1 MKSQLRRHSGIALA
15 LVLALAPGLTAA
27 CSQTPAPVA
36 AADALAAT
44 VTGPITGGDKGWIYR
59 SPVLDLEKHGYV
71 LEEFFV
77 SSTAHAYQMADG
89 ATAGSDGVWQT
100 EAGETA
106 PFTTRVFI
114 LRPADPAKY
123 NGVLLAHWQN
133 VSAGYENGY
142 PTGDEIFK
150 GYAWMAVSAQAD
162 GINGTPR
169 TRPFSLKEWDAA
181 RYGALE
187 HPGDRFSYDIYA
199 KAVSAALARSAS
211 GPGGPLGNLK
221 TKAVIAM
228 GGSQS
233 AWRLATYI
241 NAAHQHDKIFDG
253 FMLLAHFGVAMPP
266 AEVSIPELLD
276 AAGNG
281 RNALST
287 RINDR
292 GDVPVM
298 VIDSQAEALANFAAR
313 QPDTNTFRF
322 WEIAGAP
329 HTPPSTVTMKSLTL
343 ERDGI
348 PSETATGLNIVEWDY
363 VKDAGIRAMTKWVL
377 SGEAPQHFERIAI
390 SATAEGPAYELDA
403 AGNVRGGIRPPEV
416 EAPVG
421 RHTAGRPNLLG
432 STVLFDETKM
442 LALHGSRENFI
453 ASWNGAVDKLVTSGL
468 ILPGEDADIR
478 AHAQDFW
485 K

>member
-1 MKSQLRRHSGIALA
+1 MPIGPRPQRRSGIALVVA
-15 LVLALAPGLTAA
+15 ILFPMVMAAA
-27 CSQTPAPVA
+27 CSQSPAVVSEAPAVDVSGPV
-36 AADALAAT
+36 
-44 VTGPITGGDKGWIYR
+44 TGGDKGWIYR
-59 SPVLDLEKHGYV
+59 SPVLDLEKLGYV
-71 LEEFFV
+71 LEEYFV
-77 SSTAHAYQMADG
+77 SGTAQAYRMAEG
-89 ATAGSDGVWQT
+89 ASAGPDGVWQT
-100 EAGETA
+100 EAADTR

-150 GYAWMAVSAQAD
+150 GYAWMGVSAQAD
-162 GINGTPR
+162 GVYGTPR
-169 TRPFSLKEWDAA
+169 TRAFSLKEWDAA
-181 RYGALE
+181 RYGALD
-187 HPGDRFSYDIYA
+187 HPGDRFSYDIFA
-199 KAVSAALARSAS
+199 KAVSGALARSAS

-221 TKAVIAM
+221 TKAVIAI

-241 NAAHQHDKIFDG
+241 NAVHQHEKVFDG
-253 FMLLAHFGVAMPP
+253 FMLLSHFGVAMPLD
-266 AEVSIPELLD
+266 EISIPELIN
-276 AAGNG
+276 AAGGG
-281 RNALST
+281 RKAHST

-298 VIDSQAEALANFAAR
+298 VIDSQAEALTNFPAR
-313 QPDTNTFRF
+313 QPDTDSFRF

-329 HTPPSTVTMKSLTL
+329 HTPPSTVTMKTLTT

-348 PSETATGLNIVEWDY
+348 PTDEQSGLNIVEWDY

-377 SGEAPQHFERIAI
+377 AGEAPQRFAPITI
-390 SATAEGPAYELDA
+390 TSAANGPAFELDA
-403 AGNVRGGIRPPEV
+403 AGNVLGGIRTPEV
-416 EAPVG
+416 AAPVG
-421 RHTAGRPNLLG
+421 RHTAGLLKLLG
-432 STVLFDETKM
+432 STELFDEEKM
-442 LALHGSRENFI
+442 LALHGSREAFI
-453 ASWNGAVDKLVTSGL
+453 ASWNDAVDKLVAASL

-478 AHAQDFW
+478 AHAEDFW